1 MRLSAGAMPG
11 APFHAPSRHALAP
24 AGWALLAGFLGKAG
38 SVFRGLPVAVASLS
52 DRLAVQPDLGRA
64 EKRAN
69 VRERIAMHHQ
79 HIGPFSRLDGAE
91 VCEPSAGFG
100 GMAGA
105 GDDDVHGG

>member
-11 APFHAPSRHALAP
+11 APFHAPSRHTLAP
-24 AGWALLAGFLGKAG
+24 AGWALQAVFWERRGAFLG
-38 SVFRGLPVAVASLS
+38 VLPVAVASVS
-52 DRLAVQPDLGRA
+52 DRLSVQPNLCRA
-64 EKRAN
+64 ENCAKIS
-69 VRERIAMHHQ
+69 ERIAMHHQ